1 MLLLSLPLVFVWVE
15 TVRVA
20 MHVRVKVVA
29 NRGVMIVVTVR
40 RHTRNFCCSFER
52 LLIYKK
58 VQIATFFLQ
67 MVN

>member
-1 MLLLSLPLVFVWVE
+1 MLLLSLPFGVCLGGDGE
-15 TVRVA
+15 GGDAREGEGGG
-20 MHVRVKVVA
+20 

-67 MVN
+67 L